1 MKNNLFLTI
10 FLLIAFSCCAQNSIR
25 RVDDNYYFIEIP
37 SENGNFDCRE
47 DSTKLCNRY
56 YVLEETF
63 FKDKIKLFMAEDNDY
78 FGEKSSPFALLDANL
93 KEELL
98 KLGKKRV
105 KIQFNDQ
112 FVILDTTLRTIQ
124 KCVPM
129 QIKYQKRK
137 NKTLLKLDL
146 TNFSHSPVGNY
157 EYYIYEYYI
166 YLEYK
171 NNKLSLSKI
180 EEIPFSELDSHK
192 F

>member
-10 FLLIAFSCCAQNSIR
+10 SLLIAFSCCAQNSIR

-63 FKDKIKLFMAEDNDY
+63 FKDKIKLFIAEDNDY
-78 FGEKSSPFALLDANL
+78 FNEKSSPFALLDANL

-98 KLGKKRV
+98 KLGKKRA

-112 FVILDTTLRTIQ
+112 FVILDTTLQ

-137 NKTLLKLDL
+137 DKTLVKIAF
-146 TNFSHSPVGNY
+146 TNVSHSTFGN
-157 EYYIYEYYI
+157 YEYYI

-180 EEIPFSELDSHK
+180 EEIPFSELKLHK

>member
-10 FLLIAFSCCAQNSIR
+10 SLLIAFSCCAQNSIR
-25 RVDDNYYFIEIP
+25 RVDNNYYFIEIP
-37 SENGNFDCRE
+37 SKNGNFDCRE

-63 FKDKIKLFMAEDNDY
+63 FSDKIKLFMAEDNDY
-78 FGEKSSPFALLDANL
+78 LNEKSSPFALLDANL

-157 EYYIYEYYI
+157 AYYI

-180 EEIPFSELDSHK
+180 EEYLFLN
-192 F
+192 

>member
-1 MKNNLFLTI
+1 MKNNIFLAF
-10 FLLIAFSCCAQNSIR
+10 FLLIAFSCLAQNSIR
-25 RVDDNYYFIEIP
+25 KVYDNYYFIEIP
-37 SENGNFDCRE
+37 SKNGNFDCRE
-47 DSTKLCNRY
+47 DSTKSCNRY

-78 FGEKSSPFALLDANL
+78 LNEKSSPFALLDANL

-98 KLGKKRV
+98 KLGKKRA

-112 FVILDTTLRTIQ
+112 FVILDTTHIMTIHH
-124 KCVPM
+124 CVPM

-137 NKTLLKLDL
+137 DKTLLKLDL

-157 EYYIYEYYI
+157 EYYIY
-166 YLEYK
+166 LEYK

-180 EEIPFSELDSHK
+180 EQIPFSKLDSHK

>member
-1 MKNNLFLTI
+1 MGQ
-10 FLLIAFSCCAQNSIR
+10 SCVICIM
-25 RVDDNYYFIEIP
+25 
-37 SENGNFDCRE
+37 CLK
-47 DSTKLCNRY
+47 KLS
-56 YVLEETF
+56 
-63 FKDKIKLFMAEDNDY
+63 FKDKIKLFIAEDNDY
-78 FGEKSSPFALLDANL
+78 FGDKTCPLNANL

-98 KLGKKRV
+98 KLGKKRA

-112 FVILDTTLRTIQ
+112 FVILDTTHIETIQ

-137 NKTLLKLDL
+137 DKTLLKLDL
-146 TNFSHSPVGNY
+146 TNFCHSPVGNY
-157 EYYIYEYYI
+157 HYYI

-180 EEIPFSELDSHK
+180 EQIPFSKLDSHK

>member
-10 FLLIAFSCCAQNSIR
+10 SLLIAFSCCAQNSIR
-25 RVDDNYYFIEIP
+25 RVDDNYCRIEIP
-37 SENGNFDCRE
+37 SENGNFDCKE
-47 DSTKLCNRY
+47 DGTKSCNRY

-63 FKDKIKLFMAEDNDY
+63 FKDKIKLFIAEDNDY
-78 FGEKSSPFALLDANL
+78 FGAKACPLNANL

-98 KLGKKRV
+98 KLGKKRA

-112 FVILDTTLRTIQ
+112 FVILDTTHIETIQ

-180 EEIPFSELDSHK
+180 EEYLFLN
-192 F
+192 

>member
-10 FLLIAFSCCAQNSIR
+10 SLLIAFSCCAQNSIR

-37 SENGNFDCRE
+37 SKNGNFDCRE
-47 DSTKLCNRY
+47 DSTKSCNRY

-78 FGEKSSPFALLDANL
+78 LNEKSSPFALLDANL

-112 FVILDTTLRTIQ
+112 FVILDTTLRAIQ

-137 NKTLLKLDL
+137 DKTLVKIAF
-146 TNFSHSPVGNY
+146 TNVSHSTFGN
-157 EYYIYEYYI
+157 YEYYI

-180 EEIPFSELDSHK
+180 EEYLFLN
-192 F
+192 

>member
-1 MKNNLFLTI
+1 MKNNLFLPI
-10 FLLIAFSCCAQNSIR
+10 SLLIAFSCCAQNSIR

-37 SENGNFDCRE
+37 SENGNFYCE
-47 DSTKLCNRY
+47 QDSTKVCNRY

-63 FKDKIKLFMAEDNDY
+63 FSDKIKLFMAEDNDY
-78 FGEKSSPFALLDANL
+78 FNEKSSPFALLDANL

-98 KLGKKRV
+98 KLGKKRA

-112 FVILDTTLRTIQ
+112 FVILDTTHIRTIQ

-180 EEIPFSELDSHK
+180 EEYLFLN
-192 F
+192 

>member
-1 MKNNLFLTI
+1 
-10 FLLIAFSCCAQNSIR
+10 
-25 RVDDNYYFIEIP
+25 
-37 SENGNFDCRE
+37 
-47 DSTKLCNRY
+47 
-56 YVLEETF
+56 
-63 FKDKIKLFMAEDNDY
+63 MAEDNDY
-78 FGEKSSPFALLDANL
+78 FNEKSSPFALLDANL

-98 KLGKKRV
+98 KLGRERA

-112 FVILDTTLRTIQ
+112 FVILDTTHIRTIQ

-137 NKTLLKLDL
+137 DKTLLKLDL

-157 EYYIYEYYI
+157 EYYIY
-166 YLEYK
+166 LEYK
-171 NNKLSLSKI
+171 NDKLFLSKI

>member
-10 FLLIAFSCCAQNSIR
+10 SLLIAFSCCAQNSIR

-78 FGEKSSPFALLDANL
+78 FNEKSSPFALLDANL

-98 KLGKKRV
+98 KLGKKRA

-112 FVILDTTLRTIQ
+112 FVILDTTHIMTIHH
-124 KCVPM
+124 CVPM

-137 NKTLLKLDL
+137 DKTLLKLDL
-146 TNFSHSPVGNY
+146 TNFSHSTFGN
-157 EYYIYEYYI
+157 YEYYI

-180 EEIPFSELDSHK
+180 EEIPFSELKLHK

>member
-10 FLLIAFSCCAQNSIR
+10 SLLIAFSCCAQNSIR

-37 SENGNFDCRE
+37 SKNGNFDCKE
-47 DSTKLCNRY
+47 DGTKLCNRY

-78 FGEKSSPFALLDANL
+78 FNEKSSPFALLDANL

-98 KLGKKRV
+98 KLGKKRA

-112 FVILDTTLRTIQ
+112 FVILDTTHIETIQ

-137 NKTLLKLDL
+137 DKTLLKLDL

-157 EYYIYEYYI
+157 EYYIY
-166 YLEYK
+166 LEYK

-180 EEIPFSELDSHK
+180 EQIPFSKLDSHK

>member
-10 FLLIAFSCCAQNSIR
+10 SLLIAFSCCAQNSIR
-25 RVDDNYYFIEIP
+25 RVDDNYCRIEIP
-37 SENGNFDCRE
+37 SENGNFDCKE
-47 DSTKLCNRY
+47 DGTKSCNRY

-78 FGEKSSPFALLDANL
+78 FNEKSSPFALLDANL

-98 KLGKKRV
+98 KLGKKRA

-112 FVILDTTLRTIQ
+112 FVILDTTHIRTIQ

-180 EEIPFSELDSHK
+180 EEYLFLN
-192 F
+192 

>member
-1 MKNNLFLTI
+1 MKNNLFLPI
-10 FLLIAFSCCAQNSIR
+10 FLLIAFTCSAQKSIR
-25 RVDDNYYFIEIP
+25 KVDDNYCRIEIP
-37 SENGNFDCRE
+37 SENGNFDCEE
-47 DSTKLCNRY
+47 DGTKACNMY

-63 FKDKIKLFMAEDNDY
+63 FKDKIKLFIAEDNDY
-78 FGEKSSPFALLDANL
+78 FNEKSSPFALLDANL

-98 KLGKKRV
+98 KLGKKRA

-112 FVILDTTLRTIQ
+112 FVILDTTHIRTIQ

-137 NKTLLKLDL
+137 DKTLLKLDL

-157 EYYIYEYYI
+157 EYYIY
-166 YLEYK
+166 LEYK
-171 NNKLSLSKI
+171 NDKLFLSKI

>member
-10 FLLIAFSCCAQNSIR
+10 SLLIAFSCCAQNSIR
-25 RVDDNYYFIEIP
+25 RVDNNYYFIEIP

-47 DSTKLCNRY
+47 DSTKSCNRY

-63 FKDKIKLFMAEDNDY
+63 SSDKIKLFIAEDNDY
-78 FGEKSSPFALLDANL
+78 FNEKSSPFALLDANL

-98 KLGKKRV
+98 KLGRKRA
-105 KIQFNDQ
+105 KIQFNNH
-112 FVILDTTLRTIQ
+112 FVILDTTHIETIYS
-124 KCVPM
+124 CVPM

-137 NKTLLKLDL
+137 DKTLVKIAF
-146 TNFSHSPVGNY
+146 TNVSHSTFGNY
-157 EYYIYEYYI
+157 VYYI

-180 EEIPFSELDSHK
+180 EEIPFSELKLHK

>member
-1 MKNNLFLTI
+1 
-10 FLLIAFSCCAQNSIR
+10 
-25 RVDDNYYFIEIP
+25 
-37 SENGNFDCRE
+37 
-47 DSTKLCNRY
+47 
-56 YVLEETF
+56 
-63 FKDKIKLFMAEDNDY
+63 MAEDNDY

-157 EYYIYEYYI
+157 AYYI

-180 EEIPFSELDSHK
+180 EEIPFSELKLHK

>member
-10 FLLIAFSCCAQNSIR
+10 SLLIAFSCCAQNSIR
-25 RVDDNYYFIEIP
+25 RVDDNYCRIEIP
-37 SENGNFDCRE
+37 SENGNFDCKE
-47 DSTKLCNRY
+47 DGTKSCNRY

-63 FKDKIKLFMAEDNDY
+63 FSDKIKLFIAEDNDY
-78 FGEKSSPFALLDANL
+78 FGDKACPLNANL

-98 KLGKKRV
+98 KLGKKRA

-112 FVILDTTLRTIQ
+112 FVILDTTHIETIQ

-137 NKTLLKLDL
+137 DKTLVKIAF
-146 TNFSHSPVGNY
+146 TNVSHSTFGNY
-157 EYYIYEYYI
+157 EYYIY
-166 YLEYK
+166 LEFK

-180 EEIPFSELDSHK
+180 EEIPFSELKLHK

>member
-1 MKNNLFLTI
+1 MKNNIFLAF
-10 FLLIAFSCCAQNSIR
+10 FLLIAFSCLAQNSIR

-47 DSTKLCNRY
+47 DSTKSCNRY

-63 FKDKIKLFMAEDNDY
+63 FSDKIKLFMAEDNDY
-78 FGEKSSPFALLDANL
+78 FNEKSSPFALLDANL

-98 KLGKKRV
+98 KLGKKRA

-112 FVILDTTLRTIQ
+112 FVILDTTHIRTIQ

-137 NKTLLKLDL
+137 DKTLVKIAF
-146 TNFSHSPVGNY
+146 TNVSHSPVGNY
-157 EYYIYEYYI
+157 QYYI

>member
-10 FLLIAFSCCAQNSIR
+10 SLLIAFSCSAQKSIR
-25 RVDDNYYFIEIP
+25 KVDDNYCRIEIP
-37 SENGNFDCRE
+37 SENGNFDCKE
-47 DSTKLCNRY
+47 DGTKSCNRY

-63 FKDKIKLFMAEDNDY
+63 FSDKIKLFIAEDNDY
-78 FGEKSSPFALLDANL
+78 FGGKACPLNANL

-98 KLGKKRV
+98 KLGKKRA

-112 FVILDTTLRTIQ
+112 FVILDTTPIQ

-137 NKTLLKLDL
+137 NKTLLRLDL
-146 TNFSHSPVGNY
+146 TNFSHSPVGN
-157 EYYIYEYYI
+157 YEYYI

-180 EEIPFSELDSHK
+180 EEYLFLN
-192 F
+192 

>member
-10 FLLIAFSCCAQNSIR
+10 SLLIAFSCLAQNSIR
-25 RVDDNYYFIEIP
+25 KVYDNYYFIEIP
-37 SENGNFDCRE
+37 SKNGNFYCRE

-78 FGEKSSPFALLDANL
+78 LNEKSSPFALLDANL

-98 KLGKKRV
+98 KLGKKRA

-112 FVILDTTLRTIQ
+112 FVILDTTPIQ

-137 NKTLLKLDL
+137 DKTLLKLDL
-146 TNFSHSPVGNY
+146 TNFCHSPVGNY
-157 EYYIYEYYI
+157 HYYI

-180 EEIPFSELDSHK
+180 EEIPFSELKSHK

>member
-10 FLLIAFSCCAQNSIR
+10 FLLIAFSCSAQKSIR
-25 RVDDNYYFIEIP
+25 KVDDNYCRIEIP
-37 SENGNFDCRE
+37 SKNGNFDCKQ
-47 DSTKLCNRY
+47 DGTKLCNMY

-63 FKDKIKLFMAEDNDY
+63 FKDKIKLFIAEDNDY
-78 FGEKSSPFALLDANL
+78 FGDKTCPLNANL

-98 KLGKKRV
+98 KLGKKRA

-112 FVILDTTLRTIQ
+112 FVILDTTHIRTIYH
-124 KCVPM
+124 CVPM

-137 NKTLLKLDL
+137 DKTLLKLDL
-146 TNFSHSPVGNY
+146 TNFSHSTLGN
-157 EYYIYEYYI
+157 YEYYI

-180 EEIPFSELDSHK
+180 EQIPFSKLDSHK